1 MATIEPSRSG
11 KPACNPDTTDYFLT
25 NKAIGDT
32 YDTVEFGVTKRMS
45 DNWQLISAFDWTKRN
60 LSSLFSEDPNI
71 VAWNS
76 NNTQTTGW
84 TFKASGSYV
93 FKPRRDGRL
102 LATTP

>member
-1 MATIEPSRSG
+1 MP
-11 KPACNPDTTDYFLT
+11 PDTTDFYLT

-32 YDTVEFGVTKRMS
+32 YDKVEIGVTKRMS
-45 DNWQLISAFDWTKRN
+45 DHWQLTSGFNWTKRK

-71 VAWNS
+71 VAWNG

-93 FKPRRDGRL
+93 FRWGVIGRL
-102 LATTP
+102 LLHRHEGRAVRPLFHRH